1 MHGRFW
7 DVPCNDFNYIN
18 IHTMVCSCFTCFDD
32 LHASSKSNWL
42 FAKEHNFFIEQK
54 WTPIKL
60 FKCWNI
66 QLIAFLNSFIHKM
79 PCIAIGKNVMSEN
92 LKHFGLTQSFAKEIS
107 SGLLTVKSSNAQ
119 RKIMCLLDRLL
130 QFSDAYFDIF
140 AGNFA

>member
-1 MHGRFW
+1 
-7 DVPCNDFNYIN
+7 
-18 IHTMVCSCFTCFDD
+18 
-32 LHASSKSNWL
+32 
-42 FAKEHNFFIEQK
+42 
-54 WTPIKL
+54 
-60 FKCWNI
+60 
-66 QLIAFLNSFIHKM
+66 M

-140 AGNFA
+140 AGNFG